1 MTAFGAYWLQIQNS
15 FRKLLHALHNL
26 KMRKAAHIKH

>member
-15 FRKLLHALHNL
+15 FRKLLQALHNL
-26 KMRKAAHIKH
+26 KMRTAAHIKH

>member
-15 FRKLLHALHNL
+15 FRKLLQTLHNL